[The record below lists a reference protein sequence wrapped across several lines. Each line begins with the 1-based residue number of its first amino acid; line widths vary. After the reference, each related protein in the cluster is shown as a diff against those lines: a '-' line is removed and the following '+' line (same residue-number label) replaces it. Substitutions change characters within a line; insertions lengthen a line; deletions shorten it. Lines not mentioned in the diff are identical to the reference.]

1 MMEGGQKRSGRS
13 PRSGKKVSF
22 AGEKALKAQTA
33 LEAAKKKEALK
44 ETLWKR
50 FEFDQRA
57 VCIVERLLEDDVTD
71 DFLID
76 CARFITPS
84 NYQDAVEER
93 CIVKMCGYPVCPN
106 KLGSV
111 PKQQFKI
118 STKTNKVYDITERKC
133 FCSNFCYKASKHF
146 EVQIST
152 TPLWLRE
159 EERPPDV
166 KLLKKGESG
175 ISGEEVKISV
185 QPIRESEIENPEP
198 AESAHPMHLSA
209 SGTESE
215 GSDQEQDF
223 VSSVVTGGGAGP
235 KSRTGI
241 LKHRGER
248 ESNTAAVHTGE
259 RDREKD
265 TGTAQDRS
273 AETTGNKNG
282 DKQLE
287 RDERTGGNE
296 PQRPAAEADGDGSC
310 TRAVADR
317 PEQAVQ
323 AVADLLSACGI
334 EERRMSAVADRPE
347 QPVEAAA
354 DLLSACGIE
363 ERGTRVVADRPK
375 QPVEAAAD
383 LLSACAIEERGTC
396 AVADRPER
404 GSGAERST
412 GDRAPTPALNVTQVG
427 MSRRGAAELRSL
439 LNARGKDPAAA
450 LRAGLLE
457 RLSKTLREW
466 RTEETL
472 RLLHGP
478 AYKPRDE
485 EEEEEE
491 LDEDDLE
498 VGVEVPASQVQS
510 GGGQGKPSAAVPDYK
525 TLHRETEL
533 LSLRVQEFYRG
544 SSVLPEEKNTD
555 PEDPSGWDPALPLV
569 DSHAQ
574 LLIQKRIVSEK
585 LNRSLRDIVGPLQ
598 LTMNDITDINNLIR
612 TFRFTNANIIHKSPE
627 WTLIAVV
634 LLSVLSDVIPLLQQ
648 SLERP
653 SSIQYISTLMGGLM
667 LTDRDLQSLV
677 QLFRVPAN

>member
-1 MMEGGQKRSGRS
+1 MMEGGQKRSDRS

-33 LEAAKKKEALK
+33 LEAAKKKEVLK

-50 FEFDQRA
+50 FEFEQRA

-84 NYQDAVEER
+84 NYRDAVEER

-198 AESAHPMHLSA
+198 AESAHPPHLSA

-241 LKHRGER
+241 LKHRGEG

-265 TGTAQDRS
+265 RGTAQDRS
-273 AETTGNKNG
+273 AETTGNKNS

-310 TRAVADR
+310 TRAVADM
-317 PEQAVQ
+317 PEQAVE
-323 AVADLLSACGI
+323 AAADLLSACRI
-334 EERRMSAVADRPE
+334 EEERPKQAGEAAADLADRPE
-347 QPVEAAA
+347 QAVEAAA

-363 ERGTRVVADRPK
+363 ERRTR
-375 QPVEAAAD
+375 
-383 LLSACAIEERGTC
+383 
-396 AVADRPER
+396 AVAAHRLVR
-404 GSGAERST
+404 
-412 GDRAPTPALNVTQVG
+412 
-427 MSRRGAAELRSL
+427 L
-439 LNARGKDPAAA
+439 LNRPCAMEARV
-450 LRAGLLE
+450 R
-457 RLSKTLREW
+457 
-466 RTEETL
+466 
-472 RLLHGP
+472 
-478 AYKPRDE
+478 
-485 EEEEEE
+485 
-491 LDEDDLE
+491 
-498 VGVEVPASQVQS
+498 
-510 GGGQGKPSAAVPDYK
+510 
-525 TLHRETEL
+525 
-533 LSLRVQEFYRG
+533 
-544 SSVLPEEKNTD
+544 
-555 PEDPSGWDPALPLV
+555 
-569 DSHAQ
+569 
-574 LLIQKRIVSEK
+574 
-585 LNRSLRDIVGPLQ
+585 
-598 LTMNDITDINNLIR
+598 
-612 TFRFTNANIIHKSPE
+612 
-627 WTLIAVV
+627 
-634 LLSVLSDVIPLLQQ
+634 
-648 SLERP
+648 
-653 SSIQYISTLMGGLM
+653 
-667 LTDRDLQSLV
+667 
-677 QLFRVPAN
+677 